1 MHTRSH
7 EADDIETYRKPVNIL
22 MSLRYW
28 NYLWKILENFSYD
41 PKSIKKKIK
50 NKLSIEI
57 ESVES

>member
-1 MHTRSH
+1 MHTPSH

-41 PKSIKKKIK
+41 PKSI
-50 NKLSIEI
+50 
-57 ESVES
+57 